1 MVTSTNKGLSE
12 PASGALNWNT
22 DLNGN
27 FEIIDKAMG
36 AAVSISLTGLST
48 YATSAAQCQYM
59 SMNFTGTPSDDVS
72 VSIPTGVAGQWV
84 IQNNTNKT
92 ITVSSLLGGA
102 STAVVV
108 AGSIRSVYCNG
119 TNVYFADAQSGGADT
134 QIAYTSGGTLV
145 GSSDLTFNGATE
157 SIGASATITGWASGA
172 GNFTATFNAN
182 KLVPV
187 GSYVFLTGVT
197 TTPSTPNGF
206 NAAFTV
212 TASTQVAGAST
223 VTFAATGIGASP
235 AGGTLAYGNLK
246 IGGTNV
252 TASAAELSKMAGITS
267 TPYSSVNLATQ
278 AQAEAGTDNT
288 TLMTPLRTSQL
299 NAAQRYNSGEQT
311 ISSLGVITLAH
322 GLGIAPAFIGMT
334 LICKVADSGFS
345 VGDKLAAYLNNS
357 DPANTR
363 INRMQIDNT
372 NIVMTFSNK
381 TNCFTTQ
388 SSTGSLL
395 TLTNSSWKL
404 IIDAMA

>member
-59 SMNFTGTPSDDVS
+59 SMNFTGTPSADVA

-119 TNVYFADAQSGGADT
+119 TNVYFADAQSGGSDT
-134 QIAYTSGGTLV
+134 QIAYTSGGTLT
-145 GSSDLTFNGATE
+145 GSTDLTFNGATE
-157 SIGASATITGWASGA
+157 SIGASAAVTGWSSGS
-172 GNFTATFNAN
+172 GTFTATFNAN

-206 NAAFTV
+206 NAAFAV
-212 TASTQVAGAST
+212 TASTQAVGAST

-252 TASAAELSKMAGITS
+252 TASAAELSNMAGVTS
-267 TPYSSVNLATQ
+267 TPYSSTNLATQ

-288 TLMTPLRTSQL
+288 TLMTPLRTEQHMVANDLGWGQTWQNVLASRVGGTSYQNTTSRPIMVNMVVDTASKNVQVSSD
-299 NAAQRYNSGEQT
+299 NATWIT
-311 ISSLGVITLAH
+311 IGITGSSKA
-322 GLGIAPAFIGMT
+322 
-334 LICKVADSGFS
+334 
-345 VGDKLAAYLNNS
+345 
-357 DPANTR
+357 
-363 INRMQIDNT
+363 
-372 NIVMTFSNK
+372 TFS
-381 TNCFTTQ
+381 FVVPVSWYYRLDTTA
-388 SSTGSLL
+388 TINAWAELR
-395 TLTNSSWKL
+395 
-404 IIDAMA
+404 